1 MSFFKRIQSP
11 AQSPRLQELVFF
23 YNFNQNIAF
32 LNEQINPVI
41 FPKPTQKT
49 VKKIVKLPKNH
60 RGKKKTEE
68 PAGA

>member
-1 MSFFKRIQSP
+1 MNK
-11 AQSPRLQELVFF
+11 
-23 YNFNQNIAF
+23 FN
-32 LNEQINPVI
+32 LVI
-41 FPKPTQKT
+41 FPKLTQKT